1 MARPLSTDAIYR
13 CLKCFRSLFMR
24 TAWRIFRLLFCI
36 IFIFIHLLFPLLLKF
51 SYLSFI
57 LLHTSQHQIE
67 HPRIAL
73 KSIIHHIQSYL
84 IYQRFIESMIF
95 VFIVA
100 LDVRS
105 CNIESKSLLWLNF
118 FTTWVWLFVM
128 ICTDHVWS
136 ESN

>member
-118 FTTWVWLFVM
+118 FTTWV
-128 ICTDHVWS
+128 
-136 ESN
+136 